1 MEYEIE
7 EPFNPASWELDWR
20 WHLPLN
26 GQVSIQHRMPPKA
39 LEIPESEE
47 P

>member
-7 EPFNPASWELDWR
+7 EPLDTRLWEWDR
-20 WHLPLN
+20 REKARSRQIDH
-26 GQVSIQHRMPPKA
+26 QDMAQRA

-47 P
+47 F